1 MKINRRGFSLGSS
14 SLIITLLLGGRVV
27 NLTPAEARAQDIP
40 FRNLSRNQ
48 ADLIDFLGDAIV
60 PGAKISGLSHYID
73 HQLFT
78 GSRNNL
84 LILHYLGVMP
94 PFDDFYISSLKA
106 FERAAMEKYDKT
118 ASALTPDEITEFI
131 TEMMQGNPDGWEAS
145 GEAAPA
151 APFFYFV
158 LRSDAIDVTYGTM
171 AAFDNLEIPYMA
183 HIEPA
188 HPWKVKP

>member
-14 SLIITLLLGGRVV
+14 SLIITLLLGDRVV
-27 NLTPAEARAQDIP
+27 NLTPAEARAKNIP

-73 HQLFT
+73 HQLFAEP
-78 GSRNNL
+78 RNSL
-84 LILHYLGVMP
+84 LILHYLGMNP

-106 FERAAMEKYDKT
+106 FERTAREKYHKI
-118 ASALTPDEITEFI
+118 ASSLTPDEMTGFI
-131 TEMMQGNPDGWEAS
+131 TDMMRGNPDGWEVS
-145 GEAAPA
+145 GESVPA

-171 AAFDNLEIPYMA
+171 AAFDYLEIPYMA
-183 HIEPA
+183 HIEPV
-188 HPWKVKP
+188 HPWKVKL